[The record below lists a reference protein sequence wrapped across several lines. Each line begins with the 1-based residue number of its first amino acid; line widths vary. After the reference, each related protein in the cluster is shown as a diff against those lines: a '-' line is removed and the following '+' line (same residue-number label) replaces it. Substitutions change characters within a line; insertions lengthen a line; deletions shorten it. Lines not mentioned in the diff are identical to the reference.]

1 MKVYYAIDGDDIG
14 KVIEKFLLEENG
26 HSASL
31 YSALVESKLGAIKSF
46 FEQYD
51 AEIIFCAGDS
61 LLVKVIEIIN
71 LPIDLTEASDITFSI
86 GIGDSLSNA
95 VLALKKAKGLG
106 KNRTIKLLGKPND
119 ES

>member
-14 KVIEKFLLEENG
+14 KVIEKYLLEENARN
-26 HSASL
+26 ASL
-31 YSALVESKLGAIKSF
+31 FSALVENKLEAIKLF
-46 FEQYD
+46 FEKYN

-61 LLVKVIEIIN
+61 LLVQIDEIIKI
-71 LPIDLTEASDITFSI
+71 PIELTESSDITFSI